1 MQVIDAIG
9 NAAVDSGEI
18 DMRVIKI
25 ASEAKAYYYGGITFG
40 GIALLILVLVVWQ
53 RKNIKTAVGMLQ
65 ETARALRDMPFMK
78 ILPALPIVFLLILM
92 AYSLTVACYLASI
105 DNYSPMGS
113 PSMWLAGAAGN
124 STHPSGMMGML
135 EKLQPTVIDYT
146 GLGAG
151 VNLRNETQVGRH

>member
-1 MQVIDAIG
+1 MAVPEFADLLSQSTDAMQVIDAIG

-78 ILPALPIVFLLILM
+78 ASDPLLPTHTNCA
-92 AYSLTVACYLASI
+92 TC
-105 DNYSPMGS
+105 
-113 PSMWLAGAAGN
+113 PS
-124 STHPSGMMGML
+124 
-135 EKLQPTVIDYT
+135 
-146 GLGAG
+146 
-151 VNLRNETQVGRH
+151 